1 MFKLADAPV
10 TPCIWYQVPS
20 LSVGVLLRGVDEWAA
35 MHASLRAWRLC
46 SRNRAAP
53 LHVSLWKLT
62 RHAHAFL
69 QVHASKQ
76 EMAEV

>member
-35 MHASLRAWRLC
+35 MHASLRA
-46 SRNRAAP
+46 
-53 LHVSLWKLT
+53 
-62 RHAHAFL
+62 
-69 QVHASKQ
+69 
-76 EMAEV
+76 